1 MFFNYYYNLRFLMAL
16 LAYPFIS
23 IDNQQSA
30 IAINHFFLLAFDGRV
45 GYFLPIS

>member
-1 MFFNYYYNLRFLMAL
+1 MAL

-23 IDNQQSA
+23 IDNQPSA
-30 IAINHFFLLAFDGRV
+30 IAINHFSLLAFDGRV